1 MHNIHML
8 SRMGACAAF
17 LLLVEFCAAQSEMVL
32 FTHTGWGSEENS
44 GWAPQPKML
53 DEDEMTRAF
62 QHLQRHALTDAF
74 TVSSP
79 FSGNSS
85 GDLAGD
91 FELVESLVPGF
102 YESTYPIGG
111 GLRLFVE
118 PSHRGQAIYHE
129 SLFRPDGASFAGFRS
144 IETLRYSTEKGLTK
158 TVHRVFPMESVHSM
172 THGLDQ
178 TPLTSAIGHC
188 ECVASGK
195 PIRKKQVRF
204 QDDVVVDVPFYH
216 RPDAPDNMAALNMMR
231 LLLSD
236 VGSGKLTVLD
246 YDPPGGIVP
255 AAQERVH
262 SPVTVDVYNDF
273 GEILGSRDTMI
284 VTPKIGDEFGKRLG
298 TTQLHDKLHFHH
310 MVKVYDDWGEI
321 IGTETLKH
329 PISAHNIRG
338 FRFYETWHFLKRNPC
353 PVKKVKYVVPLV
365 GSWDEDGNFAVLNP
379 LAFAIEMP

>member
-1 MHNIHML
+1 
-8 SRMGACAAF
+8 
-17 LLLVEFCAAQSEMVL
+17 MVL
-32 FTHTGWGSEENS
+32 FTHAGWSSEENS

-53 DEDEMTRAF
+53 DQNQMTRAL
-62 QHLQRHALTDAF
+62 QHLQRHALADVS

-79 FSGNSS
+79 FSGNSL

-102 YESTYPIGG
+102 NESTYPIGG

-118 PSHRGQAIYHE
+118 PSHRGQAIYRE

-144 IETLRYSTEKGLTK
+144 VETLRYSTEKGLTK

-188 ECVASGK
+188 ECVPSGK
-195 PIRKKQVRF
+195 PIRKKQVQF
-204 QDDVVVDVPFYH
+204 QHDVVVDVPFED
-216 RPDAPDNMAALNMMR
+216 RPDPSTNMAALNMVRM
-231 LLLSD
+231 LLSD
-236 VGSGKLTVLD
+236 VGSGKLAVLD
-246 YDPPGGIVP
+246 YAPLGDIVP

-262 SPVTVDVYNDF
+262 TPFTVHVYDEFGDVV
-273 GEILGSRDTMI
+273 GSRDTVF
-284 VTPKIGDEFGKRLG
+284 VTPQIGDEFGKELN

-310 MVKVYDDWGEI
+310 LLNVYDDWGEV
-321 IGTETLKH
+321 IGTKTIKH
-329 PISAHNIRG
+329 PISASNIRG
-338 FRFYETWHFLKRNPC
+338 LRFYETWHFLEQNPC
-353 PVKKVKYVVPLV
+353 PVKKVQYVVPLV
-365 GSWDEDGNFAVLNP
+365 GKWDEDGNFAGLTP